1 MGIADGKIVTTH
13 ASIEEVTKTLLSKII
28 DDDSEIVTVLYG
40 EGVSEEAASILEN
53 YIEDNF
59 DHVEAELYNGN
70 QPLYPYIISVE

>member
-1 MGIADGKIVTTH
+1 MGIAAGKIVTTH
-13 ASIEEVTKTLLSKII
+13 ASIEEVTKTLLSKVI
-28 DDDSEIVTVLYG
+28 DDDAEIVTVIYG
-40 EGVSEEAASILEN
+40 EGVTVEDASVLES

>member
-13 ASIEEVTKTLLSKII
+13 ASIEEVTKLLLSKVV
-28 DDDSEIVTVLYG
+28 DDEAEIVTVIYG
-40 EGVSEEAASILEN
+40 EEVTEDAASLIES

-59 DHVEAELYNGN
+59 DHVEAELYNGK